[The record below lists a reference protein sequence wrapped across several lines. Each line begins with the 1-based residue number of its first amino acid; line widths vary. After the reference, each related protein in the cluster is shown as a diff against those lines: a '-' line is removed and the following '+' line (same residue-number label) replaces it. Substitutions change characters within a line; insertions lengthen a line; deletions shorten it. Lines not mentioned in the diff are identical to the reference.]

1 MGGICPNLPKW
12 CSPFFTHMVHG
23 CSCLG
28 HFFLSAHSLLLYLKK
43 TIKPS
48 SHPATAVRAYLCCIP
63 RSQAQDRHE
72 ILRLVLLQTLRR
84 GRQIWGFWM
93 WFGLLPWKPTWLLQ
107 PLQIPWPAL
116 GFSMVLTK
124 SLRWTQGSQRLSTI
138 VQPSWSAGPSKT
150 WWSDATRPLFSGP
163 LAEALLSKALRSSC
177 TIRKGP
183 TKTCY
188 NIVICSLTP
197 NPKTSLKWFHGR

>member
-1 MGGICPNLPKW
+1 MFWPSHKW

-23 CSCLG
+23 WATD
-28 HFFLSAHSLLLYLKK
+28 LSAHSFVICILKN
-43 TIKPS
+43 TS
-48 SHPATAVRAYLCCIP
+48 SHQATAVRHISVAFQEAKLKPPWDSSPCSSANTAP
-63 RSQAQDRHE
+63 RQAD
-72 ILRLVLLQTLRR
+72 LRVLDV
-84 GRQIWGFWM
+84 IWTAPFT
-93 WFGLLPWKPTWLLQ
+93 TWLLQ

-150 WWSDATRPLFSGP
+150 WWSV
-163 LAEALLSKALRSSC
+163 SKALRSSC

-183 TKTCY
+183 RVM
-188 NIVICSLTP
+188 I
-197 NPKTSLKWFHGR
+197 